1 MQKISS
7 YLYPNRINLV
17 ADVSNTRVLGGWEHI
32 TRWNIVYQN
41 KVKIYQGIDNVL
53 TLDVKN
59 NEQKRID
66 ISEMNLKMAVTDVH
80 KKELVIADIIARET
94 LGLADVTISAD
105 LLSVV
110 DPQFLMF
117 TIYNEVVNEDE
128 TVTRTVMYADTQFGA
143 NGNMELVGSAVPIE
157 TPVRVIRQ
165 FNPITNDR
173 AQPYVV
179 TDFSEAVQIRKP
191 NQLTAA
197 DTESVFFDFDFNKSN
212 AQVTIQFTEESV
224 ISTATIWTDILAF
237 GVFPGDVTATK
248 EIEYPVYN
256 RNIQWARIKFVQ
268 TSYRGVG
275 ATVDIGKIN
284 TVGLSTEY
292 TFKANRPGKGYKI
305 GETYTIPGSRVG
317 SPGAGAWTVTVSKID
332 GTGGVH
338 EWTATAQPP
347 VVEAGDVAYNDTP
360 VTDPAHYKSVD
371 KVTIRL

>member
-17 ADVSNTRVLGGWEHI
+17 ADVSNTRILGGWEYI

-66 ISEMNLKMAVTDVH
+66 ISEMNLKMAITDVH
-80 KKELVIADIIARET
+80 RKELVIADIVARET
-94 LGLADVTISAD
+94 TGLADVTIPAS
-105 LLSVV
+105 LLSII

-117 TIYNEVVNEDE
+117 TIYNEVENEDD

-143 NGNMELVGSAVPIE
+143 NGNMELVGSALPIE
-157 TPVRVIRQ
+157 TPVRIIAQ
-165 FNPITNDR
+165 FNPITNELTR
-173 AQPYVV
+173 PYTV
-179 TDFSEAVQIRKP
+179 THFSEAVDMRKP
-191 NQLTAA
+191 NQLVAA
-197 DTESVFFDFDFNKSN
+197 ATESVFFDFNFNKSN
-212 AQVTIQFTEESV
+212 ALVTIQFTEESV
-224 ISTATIWTDILAF
+224 VSTSTVWTDVMAF

-256 RNIQWARIKFVQ
+256 RNIQWARVKFIQ
-268 TSYRGVG
+268 NSYNGVG
-275 ATVDIGKIN
+275 ATVDIGKAD
-284 TVGLSTEY
+284 TSGLSTEY
-292 TFKANRPGKGYKI
+292 TFKPNQPGKGYKV
-305 GETYTIPGSRVG
+305 GEVYTIPGSRVG
-317 SPGAGAWTVTVSKID
+317 SPGLGAWALTVASVD
-332 GTGGVH
+332 GNGGVK
-338 EWTATAQPP
+338 EWTPLAEMP
-347 VVEAGDVAYNDTP
+347 VAESGNIDYKNTP